1 MTSSG
6 VVIFPLGDKV
16 VNVRNGHETDN
27 KQQNNM
33 NKARRQGLVR
43 LEIEDQMTRRNSLAQ
58 RKLALKIDDIEK
70 KQALALKAM
79 KHQKMEFIQQVR
91 SGPSVARH
99 RQRSD
104 AGGLFF
110 PPVDQRLRVQGRTFN
125 GGKAWNVAVS
135 SAIRRDVRASN
146 TDKLLSQSRLTNLQR
161 TGRCTL
167 DDLARSNDSLSSA
180 RRKSA
185 VCVKT
190 E

>member
-1 MTSSG
+1 
-6 VVIFPLGDKV
+6 
-16 VNVRNGHETDN
+16 
-27 KQQNNM
+27 M
-33 NKARRQGLVR
+33 NKARRQGLIQ

-70 KQALALKAM
+70 KQALALKAI

-135 SAIRRDVRASN
+135 SAICRDVASKA
-146 TDKLLSQSRLTNLQR
+146 DKLLSQSRLTNLQR
-161 TGRCTL
+161 TGRCTS
-167 DDLARSNDSLSSA
+167 DDIVRSNDSLGSA
-180 RRKSA
+180 RRKSEGFHGTWSA
-185 VCVKT
+185 
-190 E
+190 